1 MSTWSVVDVAC
12 PGCATRVELPV
23 ARGVHASRAPRWRE
37 SALDGSLHHA
47 RCGGCGAEIDVRTPF
62 LFTDMSRAQW
72 VHVDVPG
79 ALARW
84 RAVEAAALA
93 GFDTWSRTSPLFAE
107 RAATLQV
114 RIVFGVE
121 ELREKL
127 LAWDAY
133 GDDARIECAKLAML
147 RQRPDARR
155 PGERLR
161 VDAIMGGDLH
171 VRAVA
176 ADEPSRARAAWT
188 TPRNFVDGLD
198 LPAWRAE
205 LPELFGRGFV
215 SIDRWLA
222 EAA

>member
-12 PGCATRVELPV
+12 PACATRVELPV

-37 SALDGSLHHA
+37 AALDGTLHHV
-47 RCGGCGAEIDVRTPF
+47 RCGGCGTEIDVRTPF

-79 ALARW
+79 ALPRW
-84 RAVEAAALA
+84 REVEAAALA
-93 GFDTWSRTSPLFAE
+93 GFATWSRTSPLFAE
-107 RAATLQV
+107 RAATLKV

-147 RQRPDARR
+147 RQRPDVRR

-161 VDAIMGGDLH
+161 VDAITDGDLQM
-171 VRAVA
+171 RAVA
-176 ADEPSRARAAWT
+176 ADEPRRARAGWT
-188 TPRNFVDGLD
+188 TPAAVVAHLD
-198 LPAWRAE
+198 LAAWRAE
-205 LPELFGRGFV
+205 LPELFERGFV

-222 EAA
+222 ETS